1 MVTEVTDADF
11 EAEVVGA
18 DLPVLVEFTAD
29 WCPPCRQMAPVLK
42 ALASEEGE
50 RLKVVQLDVDHNP
63 LTTNAY
69 KVLSMP
75 TFLVFR
81 DGEPVKSMVGARA
94 KRRCWRSCPTCCRRA
109 RRAVDDRPDTRKSP
123 GQLRPGDFLAYI
135 CLFVT
140 SRRMRSRRSSVS
152 TVYPGGSGIVKHR
165 ISGR

>member
-11 EAEVVGA
+11 EAEVIGA

-42 ALASEEGE
+42 ALAFEEGD

-94 KRRCWRSCPTCCRRA
+94 KRRLLEELSD
-109 RRAVDDRPDTRKSP
+109 V
-123 GQLRPGDFLAYI
+123 L
-135 CLFVT
+135 
-140 SRRMRSRRSSVS
+140 
-152 TVYPGGSGIVKHR
+152 
-165 ISGR
+165 